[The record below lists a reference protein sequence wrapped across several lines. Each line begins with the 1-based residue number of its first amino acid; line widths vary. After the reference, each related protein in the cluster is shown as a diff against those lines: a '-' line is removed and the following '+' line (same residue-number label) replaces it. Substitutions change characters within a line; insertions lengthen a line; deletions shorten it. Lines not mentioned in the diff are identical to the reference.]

1 MAQREECVGGVRTR
15 TKTGGSGGQTA
26 EMEEQRGRA
35 IRAKVHFKQFIL
47 GINKTHTH
55 TIRHTHFSAP
65 SSGEKQHG
73 SVLTGGGL

>member
-55 TIRHTHFSAP
+55 TSGTHTFPLPLVVRNNTAAY
-65 SSGEKQHG
+65 
-73 SVLTGGGL
+73 